1 MNIVWTVVLIVGIGI
16 LLFVSPQTILSDM
29 LSASEKS
36 VKLCISLLAIYA
48 FWLGILKIVDKT
60 GLSKKIAK
68 LLSPFIDLLFG
79 KGLDEYTKNQI
90 AINLSSNILGLGNAS
105 TPSAIRAMKGL
116 DRGSEKISDQMTMLV
131 ILNCLSLQ
139 LLPTTIIGLRI
150 SSGSQNASSIILPT
164 ILTSFLTATI
174 VLALLKTIFG
184 VKKIKN
190 GK

>member
-139 LLPTTIIGLRI
+139 LLPTTIMGLRI

>member
-1 MNIVWTVVLIVGIGI
+1 MNIVWTIVLIVGIGI

-139 LLPTTIIGLRI
+139 LLPTTIMGLRI

-190 GK
+190 DK

>member
-16 LLFVSPQTILSDM
+16 LIFVSPQTILSDM

-36 VKLCISLLAIYA
+36 VKLCLSLLAIYA

-105 TPSAIRAMKGL
+105 TPSAIRAMQGL
-116 DRGSEKISDQMTMLV
+116 DKGSEKITDQMTMLV

-139 LLPTTIIGLRI
+139 LLPTTIMGLRI
-150 SSGSQNASSIILPT
+150 SCGSQNASSIILPT
-164 ILTSFLTATI
+164 VLTSLLTATI
-174 VLALLKTIFG
+174 VLTLLKIIFG
-184 VKKIKN
+184 AKKRKN
-190 GK
+190 DK

>member
-139 LLPTTIIGLRI
+139 LLPTTIMGLRI

-190 GK
+190 DK

>member
-139 LLPTTIIGLRI
+139 LLPTTIMGLRI

-164 ILTSFLTATI
+164 ILTSFFIVFI
-174 VLALLKTIFG
+174 VLALIKTIFREN
-184 VKKIKN
+184 KLNN
-190 GK
+190 GH